1 MPGDYLDTSAL
12 AKHYHEE
19 AGSIEGDRLWNDLT
33 HELFVSRLSALEI
46 VSAFAG
52 KARAGV
58 ISSADFQSLRRRFS
72 ADLTRRRRLKGVG
85 LRVSHYQAAEQLI
98 HQHGLHSRLRT
109 LDAIQLAV
117 ALDLHRK
124 HVIQRLISAD
134 RDLLAVA
141 ALEGL
146 DTMNPEHPN
155 R

>member
-1 MPGDYLDTSAL
+1 MPADYLDTSAL

-19 AGSIEGDRLWNDLT
+19 AGSPEIDRLWSDPSRG
-33 HELFVSRLSALEI
+33 LFVSRLSALEI

-58 ISSADFQSLRRRFS
+58 ISSADFQSLSRRFS
-72 ADLTRRRRLKGVG
+72 ADLARIRRLTGVR
-85 LRVSHYQAAEQLI
+85 LRVSHYQEAEQLI
-98 HQHGLHSRLRT
+98 RQHGLRCRLRT

-117 ALDLHRK
+117 ALDLHRH

-134 RDLLAVA
+134 GDLLAVA

-146 DTMNPEHPN
+146 DTYNPENPLP
-155 R
+155 